1 MMSIL
6 ISPPLQ
12 ADVKKTNEGC
22 DDNNEG
28 GDEEE
33 AKMHLASTTFQL
45 DIDLA
50 SNHRANVDISTSSR
64 LLLEGPE
71 ENEKQ
76 NDD

>member
-1 MMSIL
+1 MSIL

-28 GDEEE
+28 GDKEE
-33 AKMHLASTTFQL
+33 AKMHLASDTFQL
-45 DIDLA
+45 DIDRA
-50 SNHRANVDISTSSR
+50 SNNRANDILTSSR

-71 ENEKQ
+71 ENKKP

>member
-33 AKMHLASTTFQL
+33 AKMHLASDTFQL

-50 SNHRANVDISTSSR
+50 SNHRTKVDILTSSR
-64 LLLEGPE
+64 LLLEG
-71 ENEKQ
+71 Q
-76 NDD
+76 GDND